1 MRHAARR
8 DVNEQAIVDA
18 LEAIGVQV
26 LRVSQ
31 PGVPD
36 LLTWRADKGFQLLE
50 VKQRWGQMTFQQK
63 QFSMPFTVVRSVKD
77 ALTVFGLEV

>member
-1 MRHAARR
+1 MRYAAKR

-50 VKQRWGQMTFQQK
+50 IKQRWGQMTFQQK
-63 QFSMPFTVVRSVKD
+63 QFSMPFRVVRTVEQ
-77 ALTVFGLEV
+77 ALAAFGIDT